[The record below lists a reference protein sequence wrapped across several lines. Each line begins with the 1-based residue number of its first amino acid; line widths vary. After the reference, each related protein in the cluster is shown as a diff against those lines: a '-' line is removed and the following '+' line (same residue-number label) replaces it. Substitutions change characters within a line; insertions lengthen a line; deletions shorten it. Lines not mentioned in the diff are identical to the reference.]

1 MSGVYWGLTAMFL
14 MNKQDMMEKDEI
26 LEFVQSCQHD
36 NGGFGASQNHDSH
49 LLYTLSAIQV
59 YTAQPKHN
67 AWVLFVSATF
77 LIAGCLYLNPARRKT
92 SLWLELKTARRSV
105 FTWVG
110 FLYHKNFFVV
120 NSKPGKEVGRSLKN
134 KGAFILQIQ
143 TPQTKLS
150 TEEYCSL
157 WILVFLFTLLGHVSL
172 WLYWENKCWEG
183 SGICIQAS
191 TRRWIFCWWQVG
203 YVNNISPW
211 FFHELVVSGY
221 ISENDQDY
229 VQKFRKHF

>member
-1 MSGVYWGLTAMFL
+1 MSKKFFL
-14 MNKQDMMEKDEI
+14 FLQGACTWILQD
-26 LEFVQSCQHD
+26 
-36 NGGFGASQNHDSH
+36 
-49 LLYTLSAIQV
+49 
-59 YTAQPKHN
+59 
-67 AWVLFVSATF
+67 
-77 LIAGCLYLNPARRKT
+77 RKT
-92 SLWLELKTARRSV
+92 SLWLELKTARSSV
-105 FTWVG
+105 FAWVG

-120 NSKPGKEVGRSLKN
+120 NSKPAKEVGRSLKN

-211 FFHELVVSGY
+211 FFHELLVSGY

>member
-77 LIAGCLYLNPARRKT
+77 LIAGCLYLNPARQ
-92 SLWLELKTARRSV
+92 
-105 FTWVG
+105 
-110 FLYHKNFFVV
+110 KNFFVV
-120 NSKPGKEVGRSLKN
+120 RIENRKKFCLCMSRIFVPQELLCGKL
-134 KGAFILQIQ
+134 
-143 TPQTKLS
+143 
-150 TEEYCSL
+150 
-157 WILVFLFTLLGHVSL
+157 
-172 WLYWENKCWEG
+172 
-183 SGICIQAS
+183 
-191 TRRWIFCWWQVG
+191 
-203 YVNNISPW
+203 
-211 FFHELVVSGY
+211 
-221 ISENDQDY
+221 
-229 VQKFRKHF
+229 